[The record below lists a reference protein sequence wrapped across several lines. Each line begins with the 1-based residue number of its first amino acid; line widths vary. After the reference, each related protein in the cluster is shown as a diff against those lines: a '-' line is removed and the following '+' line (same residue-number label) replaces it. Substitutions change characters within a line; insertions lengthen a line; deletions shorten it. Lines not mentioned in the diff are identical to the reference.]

1 MSYVPNNV
9 LDTVVQSL
17 LFFIGYILYG
27 LALLAIGCILIS
39 IVMYTIASFYNAADK
54 LKQHW
59 LKINA
64 MLNALNVIGSIIFI
78 VIYKFEPYKPGF
90 TRMSGV
96 CILITIA
103 ITVITFLIGA
113 VAAQKVVSQEIKHS
127 NNLTNLRK

>member
-17 LFFIGYILYG
+17 LFFVGYVLYG

-39 IVMYTIASFYNAADK
+39 IVMYTVASFYNAADK

-64 MLNALNVIGSIIFI
+64 TINVLNVIGSIIFI

-127 NNLTNLRK
+127 NNLTDLHK

>member
-17 LFFIGYILYG
+17 LFFVGYVLYG

-39 IVMYTIASFYNAADK
+39 IVMYTVASFYNAADK

-64 MLNALNVIGSIIFI
+64 TLNALNVIGSIIFI
-78 VIYKFEPYKPGF
+78 ALYKFEPYKPGF

-103 ITVITFLIGA
+103 ITIITFLIGA
-113 VAAQKVVSQEIKHS
+113 VAAQKVVSQEIKHPR
-127 NNLTNLRK
+127 NLTNLHK

>member
-39 IVMYTIASFYNAADK
+39 IVIYTIASFYNAADK

-64 MLNALNVIGSIIFI
+64 TLNALNVIGSIIFI

-113 VAAQKVVSQEIKHS
+113 VAAQKVVSQEIKHP
-127 NNLTNLRK
+127 NNLTNLHK

>member
-17 LFFIGYILYG
+17 LFFVGYVLYG

-39 IVMYTIASFYNAADK
+39 IVMYTVASFYNAADK

-64 MLNALNVIGSIIFI
+64 TINVLNVIGSIIFI

-127 NNLTNLRK
+127 HNLTNLRK

>member
-17 LFFIGYILYG
+17 LFFVGYVLYG

-39 IVMYTIASFYNAADK
+39 IVMYTVASFYNAADK

-64 MLNALNVIGSIIFI
+64 TINALNVIGSIIFI

-96 CILITIA
+96 CILITIV
-103 ITVITFLIGA
+103 ITIITFLIGA
-113 VAAQKVVSQEIKHS
+113 VAAQKVVSQEIKRP
-127 NNLTNLRK
+127 NNLTNLHK

>member
-9 LDTVVQSL
+9 LDTVIQSL
-17 LFFIGYILYG
+17 LFFIGYVLYG

-39 IVMYTIASFYNAADK
+39 IVMYTVTSFYNASDK

-64 MLNALNVIGSIIFI
+64 TLNALNVIGSIIFI

-127 NNLTNLRK
+127 NNLTNLHK

>member
-1 MSYVPNNV
+1 MSYVPNNL

-17 LFFIGYILYG
+17 LFFVGYVLYG

-64 MLNALNVIGSIIFI
+64 TINVLNVIGSIIFI
-78 VIYKFEPYKPGF
+78 AIYKFEPYKPGF
-90 TRMSGV
+90 TRISGV

-103 ITVITFLIGA
+103 ITIITFLIGA
-113 VAAQKVVSQEIKHS
+113 VAAQKVVSQEITHS
-127 NNLTNLRK
+127 NNLTNLHK

>member
-17 LFFIGYILYG
+17 LFFVGYVLYG

-64 MLNALNVIGSIIFI
+64 TLNALNVIGSIIFI

-90 TRMSGV
+90 TRLSGV

-103 ITVITFLIGA
+103 ITIITFLIGA

-127 NNLTNLRK
+127 NNLTNLHK

>member
-9 LDTVVQSL
+9 LGTVVQSF

-64 MLNALNVIGSIIFI
+64 TLNALNVIGSIIFI
-78 VIYKFEPYKPGF
+78 AIYKFEPYKPGF

-113 VAAQKVVSQEIKHS
+113 VAAQKVVSQEIKHPH
-127 NNLTNLRK
+127 NLTDLHK

>member
-17 LFFIGYILYG
+17 LFFVGYVLYG

-39 IVMYTIASFYNAADK
+39 IVMYTVASFYNAADK

-64 MLNALNVIGSIIFI
+64 TINVLNVIGSIIFI

-103 ITVITFLIGA
+103 ITIITFLIGA

-127 NNLTNLRK
+127 NNLTDLHK

>member
-1 MSYVPNNV
+1 MSYVPNNI

-17 LFFIGYILYG
+17 LFFVGYVLYG

-39 IVMYTIASFYNAADK
+39 IVMYTVASFYNAADK

-64 MLNALNVIGSIIFI
+64 TINVLNVIGSIIFI
-78 VIYKFEPYKPGF
+78 ALYKFEPYKPGF

-103 ITVITFLIGA
+103 ITIITFLIGA
-113 VAAQKVVSQEIKHS
+113 VAAQKVVSEEIKRP
-127 NNLTNLRK
+127 NNLTNLHK

>member
-103 ITVITFLIGA
+103 ITIITFLIGA

>member
-17 LFFIGYILYG
+17 LFFVGYVLYG

-39 IVMYTIASFYNAADK
+39 IVMYTVTSFYNAADK

-64 MLNALNVIGSIIFI
+64 TINVFFI
-78 VIYKFEPYKPGF
+78 VIYKFEPYRPGF

-96 CILITIA
+96 CGLITIV
-103 ITVITFLIGA
+103 ITIITFLIGA
-113 VAAQKVVSQEIKHS
+113 VAAQKVVSQEIKNP
-127 NNLTNLRK
+127 NNLTNLHK